1 MLFFRSIGL
10 EKFRIFGIQIFRF
23 YKYKTILPVMTPPE
37 HVKVYELVNSTIWFD
52 ENGILCSVSKK
63 GPQQTLEEAKEGMK
77 DFLKITGG
85 KKVCMLSD
93 NTESAP
99 VNKEMRDYA
108 AQVIPE
114 VAKAIA
120 ILSNSSVGR
129 MAANLFFSLK
139 KQSYPVKFFDNEKDA
154 KQWLKQYL

>member
-1 MLFFRSIGL
+1 M
-10 EKFRIFGIQIFRF
+10 
-23 YKYKTILPVMTPPE
+23 P
-37 HVKVYELVNSTIWFD
+37 NSFLWFD
-52 ENGILCSVSKK
+52 ENGILCTIAKAVPPQSLEDAKK
-63 GPQQTLEEAKEGMK
+63 GMEV
-77 DFLKITGG
+77 FLKITGG

-93 NTESAP
+93 STNSPP

-108 AQVIPE
+108 AEVIPQ

-120 ILSNSSVGR
+120 IMSRSAVGR

-139 KQSYPVKFFDNEKDA
+139 KQPYPVRFFDNEDEA